1 MSPTTCL
8 SVLRFASPTTIEG
21 GGLPPSAL
29 PFQRLTDR
37 IIQHFSA
44 SNETNDPPSMNVI
57 QISNRYF
64 TAQVALLSEEAT
76 QQSTLHK
83 EDGIVLVWD
92 DDHAIADWIQL
103 LNAAHEQ
110 LEAAG
115 GGDLLRLCVGIS
127 TTTTTTTTTTTRSQ
141 RTPKEIEETYSQ
153 RVLWCLDRGYEYIPA
168 CDLSDEGVSRGHGER
183 DKEGFARLV
192 EAIQGTVWSSAVMA
206 TSTQHKLKSA
216 YQETLA
222 AVEQLDQKIENNN
235 DDIDEDRMN
244 QYVPPDPSM
253 LLVSINK
260 EDEEREK
267 KAQEALMKDV
277 NEETTDQST
286 VSGVQESTQ
295 TASHEEGRVNERLF
309 NQFEGAIQEAS
320 RIRDLSRS
328 GQLSDEERRQ
338 RAGDAAMMLVNLLD
352 QMGYDD
358 DDEDDGN
365 SSIGGEEEKE
375 EKVD

>member
-1 MSPTTCL
+1 M
-8 SVLRFASPTTIEG
+8 
-21 GGLPPSAL
+21 
-29 PFQRLTDR
+29 
-37 IIQHFSA
+37 H
-44 SNETNDPPSMNVI
+44 VI

-64 TAQVALLSEEAT
+64 TAQVALLSEEST

-92 DDHAIADWIQL
+92 DDHANADWIQL
-103 LNAAHEQ
+103 LNAVHEQ
-110 LEAAG
+110 MEAAG
-115 GGDLLRLCVGIS
+115 GGELLRLCVGLS
-127 TTTTTTTTTTTRSQ
+127 TTTTTRSQ
-141 RTPKEIEETYSQ
+141 RTPKEIEDEYSQ

-168 CDLSDEGVSRGHGER
+168 CDLSEEGVSRGHGER

-206 TSTQHKLKSA
+206 TSTQQKLKST
-216 YQETLA
+216 YQETIA
-222 AVEQLDQKIENNN
+222 VVEQSDPKN
-235 DDIDEDRMN
+235 DNDGSDEERMN

-253 LLVSINK
+253 LLVSTNK

-277 NEETTDQST
+277 NKETTNLST
-286 VSGVQESTQ
+286 LSEVHGESSQ
-295 TASHEEGRVNERLF
+295 TALREEDRVNERLF

-328 GQLSDEERRQ
+328 GQLTDEERRQ

-365 SSIGGEEEKE
+365 SSIEGEEEKE

>member
-1 MSPTTCL
+1 MD
-8 SVLRFASPTTIEG
+8 
-21 GGLPPSAL
+21 GGLPSSAL

-37 IIQHFSA
+37 LIQHFSA
-44 SNETNDPPSMNVI
+44 CNETTDPQSMNVI

-64 TAQVALLSEEAT
+64 TAQVALLSIQEAT
-76 QQSTLHK
+76 QPSTLHK

-92 DDHAIADWIQL
+92 DDDANSDWIQL
-103 LNAAHEQ
+103 LNAVHEQ
-110 LEAAG
+110 IEAAG
-115 GGDLLRLCVGIS
+115 GGDLLRLCVGVS
-127 TTTTTTTTTTTRSQ
+127 TTTTTSRSQ
-141 RTPKEIEETYSQ
+141 RTPKEIEKEYSQ

-206 TSTQHKLKSA
+206 TSTQKTLKAA
-216 YQETLA
+216 YQETVA
-222 AVEQLDQKIENNN
+222 AVEKSDQKNESN
-235 DDIDEDRMN
+235 DGNDEDRMN
-244 QYVPPDPSM
+244 QYEPPDPSM

-260 EDEEREK
+260 EDQEREQR
-267 KAQEALMKDV
+267 AQEALMEDVGKDV
-277 NEETTDQST
+277 ADQST
-286 VSGVQESTQ
+286 VSGEQEENSQ
-295 TASHEEGRVNERLF
+295 TATPEEDRVNERLF

-338 RAGDAAMMLVNLLD
+338 RAGDAAMILVNLLD
-352 QMGYDD
+352 QMGFDD